1 MLGSSMGLGLAPELH
16 PDVWRGRTKFQMTN
30 FTMPNNISSM
40 QYSLKS
46 VPGSTDV
53 GVPHG
58 VEDGPR
64 TPAPGSG
71 SKIPAYHVD
80 QHEKLKDWNG

>member
-1 MLGSSMGLGLAPELH
+1 MPHGVEDGAPELH
-16 PDVWRGRTKFQMTN
+16 PDVWRGQTKFQMTN
-30 FTMPNNISSM
+30 FTRPNNVSYM
-40 QYSLKS
+40 KYSLKS
-46 VPGSTDV
+46 VPGRADV
-53 GVPHG
+53 GVPFG

-64 TPAPGSG
+64 SPAPGSK